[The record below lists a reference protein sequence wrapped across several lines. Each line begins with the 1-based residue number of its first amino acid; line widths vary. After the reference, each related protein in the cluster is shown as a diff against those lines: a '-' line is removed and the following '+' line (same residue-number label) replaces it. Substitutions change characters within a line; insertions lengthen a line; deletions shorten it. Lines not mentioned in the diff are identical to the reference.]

1 MRRVFVVL
9 AAAIVFAPRLALS
22 EAQAEPR
29 LPDAPPQTD
38 YLPLPADAPPTSM
51 TPASKPL
58 LMLGLLAAFSQW
70 RLASGGASTL
80 TTTSEPLAKPAF
92 SDWEAC
98 HARCAALNAPPPL
111 SGYGAPTAQPYR
123 RAPPRDL

>member
-1 MRRVFVVL
+1 MRRLFVVL

-38 YLPLPADAPPTSM
+38 CLPLPADAPPTSM
-51 TPASKPL
+51 MPASKPL
-58 LMLGLLAAFSQW
+58 LMLGLLAAFSHW

-80 TTTSEPLAKPAF
+80 TTASEPLAKPAF

-98 HARCAALNAPPPL
+98 HARSATLNAPPP
-111 SGYGAPTAQPYR
+111 
-123 RAPPRDL
+123 